1 MKKELNFSEKFFK
14 ILDYNKTFIL
24 FFLLFS
30 IIYIL
35 NFEDYTTT
43 TATDYQVRYKHYG
56 LKIIDQISNMDFSSN
71 FLMWG
76 DENHHAYFNNYFIPE
91 LITGLLLKISTN
103 EYVFSIV
110 SNILNMLLLFI
121 SISNY
126 FNVLNLKKKIK

>member
-71 FLMWG
+71 FLMKCAANW
-76 DENHHAYFNNYFIPE
+76 PCPWK
-91 LITGLLLKISTN
+91 TISTDFVCLFRLPETKYLPLNVN
-103 EYVFSIV
+103 ETSF
-110 SNILNMLLLFI
+110 
-121 SISNY
+121 
-126 FNVLNLKKKIK
+126 